1 MRAVEQIK
9 RELSALEQATE
20 QLAKEFRDLYQQYL
34 TELGQAAKRQ
44 LVLASYHLCTQA
56 YPDRFLQLSVP
67 QRQRLQQAL
76 QALGKKVGAEL
87 LRQLERLEE
96 PSMPSGERIITLQDL
111 PPQLL
116 SEIAAAVKGEPLESS
131 DSSELEVAVETLDG
145 SEISGA
151 EITDDYESLA
161 EVGSPE
167 SDQGLEETEA
177 ADLEAA
183 ETDSDSA
190 TEESQAAKDSLAEMA
205 KLLNQAVT
213 SDASAT
219 DTLTPVEL
227 VKRHM
232 RLEHSIRGVLR
243 VLSQD
248 ANQLLKQ
255 AKILPDLPESVLAAA
270 AEAEALTEV
279 ASNTPN
285 VLNVLVELSD
295 DEYDAEDDDAE
306 DDGEAETDS
315 AEAEAPD
322 PAAMTH
328 LVAVNLRLS
337 EVEFTDSTV
346 AVWRTKIREQL
357 ARLKGLAQQYQQKQR
372 ERAIAEAEA
381 AWRASWFES

>member
-131 DSSELEVAVETLDG
+131 DSSDLEVAVETLDS

-167 SDQGLEETEA
+167 SDQGLEEAEA

-306 DDGEAETDS
+306 DDGEAETDN